1 MDKDK
6 ETTLIEKLEKS
17 SVIQGMQ
24 KDISWIKWVMGF
36 LFALI
41 IAQTGLFIGI
51 VTYLHSDTKASI
63 QNLKTSIE
71 ASVERLENR
80 IQQVEIRLN
89 MVHPPKMAKK

>member
-6 ETTLIEKLEKS
+6 ETNLIEKLEKS
-17 SVIQGMQ
+17 AVIQGMQ

-41 IAQTGLFIGI
+41 ITQMGL

-63 QNLKTSIE
+63 QDLKTSIE